1 MGLFE
6 IYRFADKL
14 DAFLMIIG
22 MIGAVIAGAVFP
34 VMFFIFGNLTDAMTA
49 YQFASLAPGHECD
62 TCQDDGS
69 SGCSDADKELMD
81 ELLTIL
87 WQMCTIGI
95 AMWLGQY
102 VFSVCLNT
110 SAMRQTVR
118 MRKEFLKGTLRQD
131 VGWYDTNTTSDFAT
145 KMTEDLNKIQDG
157 IGEKLGMIVRF
168 VITFL
173 GSVAFAFYSNWLIS
187 AVLCTIVPIIAVLGG
202 LMGFV
207 LTKASNAES
216 KVYAKAGAIAEEALG
231 SIRTV
236 VAFGGEKKEVEN
248 YASELKTAKK
258 NGIVRSI
265 LTTSSM
271 GLVFAVMYSVQGL
284 GLWYGVKLIKDEE
297 ETDEF
302 RFCAGNCTV
311 DHMKEGVSE
320 VYTCVDEECR
330 RFTIGSVTTA
340 LFGIVQGGM
349 QIGQAGTYFESFNT
363 ARAAAHGIFEV
374 IDRNSPIDSSSSKGT
389 IPPKLSGKIS
399 FNNVYFNYPARK
411 EVNILQGLTLDIE
424 KGMTVALVG
433 GSGCGKSTCIQLV
446 QRFYDPDKGSV
457 SIDGIDLTELNVGWV
472 RDHIGIVG
480 QEPVLF
486 DCTIGENIRYAKP
499 TASFEEIEK
508 ACKEANAYAFIQKL
522 PQKYDTMVGE
532 GGTQLSGGQK
542 QRIAIARALIRNPQ
556 ILLLDEAT
564 SALDNESEAIVQDA
578 LDRVHAG
585 RTTIVVAHRLT
596 TVRNADLIVA
606 LKEGRVAEKGTHE
619 ELMEMKG
626 LYHSL
631 VESQLAPKEDT
642 EEQDEL
648 EEMEDIKRPESRSS
662 RKLSRDLSKQFSR
675 QMSMVP
681 QDEKEPLENVK
692 ITTGRWTLFKKLLK
706 LNSPETCYLIGGII
720 AAIVFGCL
728 PPLFGV
734 LFGEFISVFQEDHD
748 KAIHDA
754 MIFAIEFTAMGLGFF
769 LALGMQGVMFG
780 IAGENL
786 VERVRKR
793 MLESML
799 NQEIGWFDEDKNNT
813 GALSSRLSYNAQQ
826 VGQATGSKPG
836 QTVGG
841 FTTLIFATGLGLY
854 YNWKLGLVA
863 SAFLPPLMFGIMM
876 QLRFMMSESADIK
889 KALESSSKTAV
900 EAISNIRT
908 IFGLRCEKLIIDQFS
923 KSLDGPKKNSAISH
937 QFRAIILGFANSN
950 FFFAYAVVYYYGSH
964 LITHS
969 CPDEFPIDNVFKVA
983 VAVLN
988 GGVFA
993 GIAFQQLL
1001 DINKAFAAAE
1011 TIFEILDRKPTIDSK
1026 SSSGKKL
1033 DNISGKVDIRNG
1045 RFCYPTR
1052 STTKVLRNLT
1062 LAIEKGEKIG
1072 LVGQSGCGKST
1083 VIQLIQ
1089 RFYDLNEGVVNVE
1102 GNIGHNDEQF
1112 NIQAINVPFMRSK
1125 LGIVSQEPV
1134 LFDRSIADNIK
1145 YGDNTREVSMDEVV
1159 DAAKKSNIHNFVKDL
1174 PQGYD
1179 TNVGGKG
1186 TQLSG
1191 GQKQRVAIARALIR

>member
-1 MGLFE
+1 
-6 IYRFADKL
+6 
-14 DAFLMIIG
+14 MIIG
-22 MIGAVIAGAVFP
+22 MIGALISGAVFP
-34 VMFFIFGNLTDAMTA
+34 VMFYIFGNLTDAMTA
-49 YQFASLAPGHECD
+49 YQTSAAAV
-62 TCQDDGS
+62 DGGCNDCIDGE
-69 SGCSDADKELMD
+69 SGCPEADAELMD
-81 ELLTIL
+81 QLLTIL
-87 WQMCTIGI
+87 WEMCSIGI
-95 AMWLGQY
+95 AMWVGQY
-102 VFSVCLNT
+102 VFSVTLNT
-110 SAMRQTVR
+110 SAMRQTLR

-173 GSVAFAFYSNWLIS
+173 GSIAFAFYSNWLIS

-202 LMGFV
+202 LMGFI
-207 LTKASNAES
+207 LTKASNDES

-236 VAFGGEKKEVEN
+236 AAFGGEKKEVEN

-284 GLWYGVKLIKDEE
+284 GLWYGVKIIKDEE
-297 ETDEF
+297 GEDEF
-302 RFCAGNCTV
+302 QQCAKNCTV
-311 DHMKEGVSE
+311 GHLDDISE
-320 VYTCVDEECR
+320 LYTCIDEECR
-330 RFTIGSVTTA
+330 RFTIGSITTA

-374 IDRNSPIDSSSSKGT
+374 IDRKSPIDSSSTDGT
-389 IPPKLSGKIS
+389 KPQKLNGTIS

-411 EVNILQGLTLDIE
+411 EVNILQGLTLEIE

-446 QRFYDPDKGSV
+446 QRFYDPDKGTV
-457 SIDGIDLTELNVGWV
+457 SIDGTDLKNLNIGWV

-486 DCTIGENIRYAKP
+486 DCSIGENIRYAKP
-499 TASFEEIEK
+499 SATFEEIEK

-542 QRIAIARALIRNPQ
+542 QRIAIARALIRDPK

-606 LKEGRVAEKGTHE
+606 LKDGRVAEMGTHD
-619 ELMEMKG
+619 ELMERNG

-631 VESQLAPKEDT
+631 VESQLAPKGDAEED
-642 EEQDEL
+642 DEL
-648 EEMEDIKRPESRSS
+648 EDLEEMKRPKSPLE
-662 RKLSRDLSKQFSR
+662 RKLSRQMSKQLSR
-675 QMSMVP
+675 QMSMLP
-681 QDEKEPLENVK
+681 KDEKEALENVV
-692 ITTGRWTLFKKLLK
+692 ITSGRWTLFSKLLK
-706 LNSPETCYLIGGII
+706 LNSPETAYLIGGII
-720 AAIVFGCL
+720 AAVGFGCL

-734 LFGEFISVFQEDHD
+734 LFGEFISVFSERDYD
-748 KAIHDA
+748 TALHDA
-754 MIFAIEFTAMGLGFF
+754 MIFALEFTAMGVGFF
-769 LALGMQGVMFG
+769 LTLGMQGVMFG

-799 NQEIGWFDEDKNNT
+799 HQEIGWFDQDKNNT

-836 QTVGG
+836 QTIGG
-841 FTTLIFATGLGLY
+841 MTTLVFATGLGLY

-908 IFGLRCEKLIIDQFS
+908 IFGLRCEELIIAQFS
-923 KSLDGPKKNSAISH
+923 KSLDGPKKNSTLSY

-1011 TIFEILDRKPTIDSK
+1011 TIFEILDRKPAIDSK

-1033 DNISGKVDIRNG
+1033 DDISGKVTIRNG
-1045 RFCYPTR
+1045 VFCYPTR

-1062 LAIEKGEKIG
+1062 LAIDKGEKIG

-1089 RFYDLNEGVVNVE
+1089 RFYDLDQGVVDIE
-1102 GNIGHNDEQF
+1102 GNVGQNNENF

-1125 LGIVSQEPV
+1125 IGIVSQEPV

-1145 YGDNTREVSMDEVV
+1145 YGDNTREVSMEEVI

-1191 GQKQRVAIARALIR
+1191 GQKQRVAIARALIRYEM

>member
-1 MGLFE
+1 
-6 IYRFADKL
+6 
-14 DAFLMIIG
+14 MIIG
-22 MIGAVIAGAVFP
+22 MIGALIAGAVFP
-34 VMFFIFGNLTDAMTA
+34 VMYFIFGNLTDAMTA
-49 YQFASLAPGHECD
+49 YQTASFVPGHECNN
-62 TCQDDGS
+62 CADDGS
-69 SGCSDADKELMD
+69 SGCPDADEELMKELH
-81 ELLTIL
+81 TIL

-110 SAMRQTVR
+110 SAMRQTLR

-173 GSVAFAFYSNWLIS
+173 GSVAFAFHSNWLIS

-202 LMGFV
+202 LMGFI

-258 NGIVRSI
+258 NGIVRAI

-271 GLVFAVMYSVQGL
+271 GLVFAVLYAVQGL

-297 ETDEF
+297 ETTDF
-302 RFCAGNCTV
+302 DKCWKNCTA
-311 DHMKEGVSE
+311 KLAPSITEI
-320 VYTCVDEECR
+320 YTCVDEECR

-374 IDRNSPIDSSSSKGT
+374 IDRNSSIDSSSAKGT
-389 IPPKLSGKIS
+389 KPEKLMGKIS
-399 FNNVYFNYPARK
+399 FNNVFFNYPARK

-457 SIDGIDLTELNVGWV
+457 SIDGVDLKELNVGWV

-596 TVRNADLIVA
+596 TVRNADVIVA
-606 LKEGRVAEKGTHE
+606 LKEGKVAEKGTHG
-619 ELMEMKG
+619 ELMEKKG

-631 VESQLAPKEDT
+631 VESQVAPKEDA
-642 EEQDEL
+642 EEQDEV
-648 EEMEDIKRPESRSS
+648 EEMEDIKRPDSRNS
-662 RKLSRDLSKQFSR
+662 RKLSREMSKQFSR
-675 QMSMVP
+675 QMSMIP
-681 QDEKEPLENVK
+681 KDEKEALEKVE
-692 ITTGRWTLFKKLLK
+692 ITSGRWTLFKKLLK
-706 LNSPETCYLIGGII
+706 LNSPETAYLIGGVI
-720 AAIVFGCL
+720 AAIVFGSL

-734 LFGEFISVFQEDHD
+734 LLGEFISVFQEEHD
-748 KAIHDA
+748 QAIHDA
-754 MIFAIEFTAMGLGFF
+754 MIFAIEFTALGLGFF
-769 LALGMQGVMFG
+769 LTLTLQGVMFG

-799 NQEIGWFDEDKNNT
+799 NQEIGWFDQDKNNT

-841 FTTLIFATGLGLY
+841 ITTLVFATGLGLY

-908 IFGLRCEKLIIDQFS
+908 IFGLHCEELIINTFS

-950 FFFAYAVVYYYGSH
+950 LFFSNAVVYYYGSH

-969 CPDEFPIDNVFKVA
+969 CPDEFPIHNVFKVA
-983 VAVLN
+983 NAVLN

-1011 TIFEILDRKPTIDSK
+1011 TIFEILDRKPAIDSK
-1026 SSSGKKL
+1026 STSGKKL

-1089 RFYDLNEGVVNVE
+1089 RFYDLNEGVLNIE
-1102 GNIGHNDEQF
+1102 GIIGHNDEQF
-1112 NIQAINVPFMRSK
+1112 DIQAINVPFMRSK

-1145 YGDNTREVSMDEVV
+1145 YGDNTREVSMEEVI